1 MFYKLDK
8 DELEMLEN
16 VSKMTYTD
24 YEIVNDLIPAEN
36 LLAAIYDL
44 VIEVDR
50 LKEQIE
56 DMEQDIENNYEAKRY
71 DPYTE
76 YGVSEKDFVEIL

>member
-56 DMEQDIENNYEAKRY
+56 DMEQDIENNYEVKRY

>member
-36 LLAAIYDL
+36 LLAVIYDL

-71 DPYTE
+71 DPYE
-76 YGVSEKDFVEIL
+76 DNGVSISDFVEIL